1 MASGPCGGVAG
12 AAPRGGKGPGQRRML
27 LKGLRLGAH
36 VSIRYREKE
45 GPGVFEERLDFE
57 GTIADKR
64 VGWDNRESYVELKEC
79 LRLNR
84 DGEIIEL
91 VGKKQLYDAFIEEV
105 EVVEKTERR
114 LSAELRA
121 AQQAKAKAKKA
132 LGAPGAVP
140 AAQTKGEDSDS
151 DDGPVP
157 GMLPGMMFGMGPMG
171 MGMMPMGMPGM
182 PMGIGMGFMPPMAMA
197 MPVAMPGMA
206 MMPGPM
212 GCPAIPAACVPGGGA
227 PPKARSRSRSRVCR
241 SDLLGSASEDIF
253 RTRCDMAT
261 YSPYPGPYPGRRN
274 PASKAPQGWSAAMQ
288 SRRYEEEALAPV
300 DIKREAVADRASS
313 DSAGGGGGGGG
324 GGAKLP
330 FMIQNLYLSPGKVG
344 PGAAYTMTRLQP
356 QDVEKPSWAK

>member
-36 VSIRYREKE
+36 VSIRYREKK

-84 DGEIIEL
+84 EGEIIEV

-121 AQQAKAKAKKA
+121 ARQAKAKAKKA
-132 LGAPGAVP
+132 LGPPGAVP
-140 AAQTKGEDSDS
+140 VQTKGEDSDS

-157 GMLPGMMFGMGPMG
+157 GMLPGLMFGMGPMG
-171 MGMMPMGMPGM
+171 MGMMPMGGLCGM
-182 PMGIGMGFMPPMAMA
+182 PLGMGFMPMPVA

-206 MMPGPM
+206 MPGPM
-212 GCPAIPAACVPGGGA
+212 ACPAVPACAAGA
-227 PPKARSRSRSRVCR
+227 PAPNRETARSRSRSR
-241 SDLLGSASEDIF
+241 
-253 RTRCDMAT
+253 
-261 YSPYPGPYPGRRN
+261 
-274 PASKAPQGWSAAMQ
+274 
-288 SRRYEEEALAPV
+288 
-300 DIKREAVADRASS
+300 
-313 DSAGGGGGGGG
+313 
-324 GGAKLP
+324 GA
-330 FMIQNLYLSPGKVG
+330 
-344 PGAAYTMTRLQP
+344 
-356 QDVEKPSWAK
+356 